1 MKNFCYRWL
10 FVLLATAALS
20 CSKEKEHV
28 SEALS
33 IQGLMAQ
40 MKAQARQEW
49 DQFRAGGYKMGAEK
63 AGKLLPKGETLDS
76 FELSE
81 DFCRCGYEIISVTL
95 ANPAGYPNSLFEFF
109 SDADCDPLNPFLCGY
124 FNGTYSSTGECVTP
138 FPGCVD
144 LLSPPFTGGYLFNC
158 DVPVFSNIPI
168 NFIGIAFGDICT
180 HYKAFDTAAIRFKIH
195 CIGEYYADAG
205 CSRPSGAWTIYSS
218 EEFSISLP
226 PGGMFAPIFNLGL
239 GGCGCQPLSP
249 L

>member
-1 MKNFCYRWL
+1 M
-10 FVLLATAALS
+10 
-20 CSKEKEHV
+20 
-28 SEALS
+28 S

-40 MKAQARQEW
+40 MKAQAKQEW
-49 DQFRAGGYKMGAEK
+49 EQSSRARGYKMEAEK
-63 AGKLLPKGETLDS
+63 AGKLLPKGEALDS

-95 ANPAGYPNSLFEFF
+95 VNPAGYPNSVFEFY
-109 SDADCDPLNPFLCGY
+109 SDSDCNLLNPFGCGY
-124 FNGTYSSTGECVTP
+124 FNGTYSSTGECVAP

-144 LLSPPFTGGYLFNC
+144 LLSPPFTGGNMFNC

-168 NFIGIAFGDICT
+168 NFIGTAFGDGCFD
-180 HYKAFDTAAIRFKIH
+180 YEAFDMATIRFKIH
-195 CIGEYYADAG
+195 CAGEYYADAG

-226 PGGMFAPIFNLGL
+226 PGGMFAPNFNLSL
-239 GGCGCQPLSP
+239 GGCGCQPLST